1 LNDPITSFNSY
12 QAQAH
17 SFAAYSSQ
25 IDSLDP
31 ALREAATFLYASSK
45 LCGEAGE
52 VAEKLA
58 KQVRDKGVTSFSDI
72 SPEDRLALGK
82 ELGDCLWYISEIAQR
97 LGFSLS
103 EIATMNVDKLQGRID
118 RGTLLGSGDDR

>member
-1 LNDPITSFNSY
+1 LIITDFNDY
-12 QAQAH
+12 QARAH
-17 SFAAYSSQ
+17 RFASYASQ

-31 ALREAATFLYASSK
+31 DIREAATFLYASSK
-45 LCGEAGE
+45 LAGEAGE

-58 KQVRDKGVTSFSDI
+58 KQVRDKGVTSFSGI
-72 SPEDRLALGK
+72 SPEDRQALGK
-82 ELGDCLWYISEIAQR
+82 ELGDVLWYVSEIANR